1 MQKPRIV
8 QVHPDN
14 PQSRLVA
21 QAANV
26 IASGGIIAYPTD
38 SYYAVGCR
46 LADRDAASRLRQ
58 LKGVD
63 SSHRFTLLCR
73 DLSEISSYAHL
84 GNSDYRLLKALTPGP
99 YTFVLR
105 ATREVPRRLV
115 HPRRRTIGIRVPDNR
130 VTLALLQAVGQPLM
144 SATVIEDPAASRLP
158 AAANDVESA
167 YASLV
172 ELILDGGTTP
182 GEPTTVVDLSEGAP
196 RLLRAGRGDVS
207 QWIPEATV

>member
-1 MQKPRIV
+1 MQKPRIL

-14 PQSRLVA
+14 PQSRLMA
-21 QAANV
+21 QAATV
-26 IASGGIIAYPTD
+26 VASGGIIAYPTD

-46 LADRDAASRLRQ
+46 LSDKEAALRLRQ
-58 LKGVD
+58 VKGVD

-84 GNSDYRLLKALTPGP
+84 GNADYRLLKALTPGP

-115 HPRRRTIGIRVPDNR
+115 HPKRRTIGIRVPDNR
-130 VTLALLQAVGQPLM
+130 ITLALLQAVGQPLM
-144 SATVIEDPAASRLP
+144 SATVLEDSVASRLP
-158 AAANDVESA
+158 TAANDVERE
-167 YASLV
+167 YAALV
-172 ELILDGGTTP
+172 EMILDGGATP
-182 GEPTTVVDLSEGAP
+182 GEPTTVVDLSEGVP

-207 QWIPEATV
+207 RWISGANV